1 MEIKQIRM
9 GIVGAGTW
17 GRTHAS
23 IYAEHLFAD
32 PVAICDMN
40 EARAREIA
48 DEFGIRKVYTDYH
61 DMAADE
67 EIDAVAIVTPDF
79 AHADIACAMADA
91 KKDILIEKPLA
102 TTKEDIARICG
113 VGVSTVSRAINNHPD
128 INPETKEMIMRVIK
142 ENNYVPN
149 NSARNLKRQDAKA
162 IAVLVKGINNSF
174 FSQMIKVL
182 EEEIKEKSYAMVLQH
197 VDYDEDEVE
206 VALKLVKEKR
216 LRGIIFLGG
225 YLVHSEEKLAQLHV
239 PFILSTTGML
249 PKGFSRNTYSSVAV
263 DDTKESYKMVDYLC
277 KNGHKD
283 IAILCARKT
292 DASIGKL
299 RLEGY
304 KKALKDNGIEVREE
318 LILPMRSDL
327 EDYSLENGYMVTKEF
342 LEKQIPCTAI
352 FAISD
357 MLAIGAGKALS
368 DAGYKVP
375 EDISLAGFDG
385 VEIGKYVIPSLT
397 TLKQPVDSMAR
408 ETARILFDIIGKKAK
423 HQHCVFDGEL
433 VVRDSTM
440 PRT

>member
-1 MEIKQIRM
+1 M
-9 GIVGAGTW
+9 
-17 GRTHAS
+17 
-23 IYAEHLFAD
+23 
-32 PVAICDMN
+32 
-40 EARAREIA
+40 
-48 DEFGIRKVYTDYH
+48 
-61 DMAADE
+61 E
-67 EIDAVAIVTPDF
+67 EITIR
-79 AHADIACAMADA
+79 
-91 KKDILIEKPLA
+91 
-102 TTKEDIARICG
+102 DIARICG

-128 INPETKEMIMRVIK
+128 INPETKETIMRVIK

-174 FSQMIKVL
+174 FS
-182 EEEIKEKSYAMVLQH
+182 
-197 VDYDEDEVE
+197 
-206 VALKLVKEKR
+206 
-216 LRGIIFLGG
+216 
-225 YLVHSEEKLAQLHV
+225 
-239 PFILSTTGML
+239 
-249 PKGFSRNTYSSVAV
+249 
-263 DDTKESYKMVDYLC
+263 

-375 EDISLAGFDG
+375 EDISLTGFDG

-433 VVRDSTM
+433 VVRDSAM
-440 PRT
+440 PRA